1 MDDAISV
8 EKDGAGWKLG
18 VHIADVS
25 HYVKEGSLVD
35 EEAKQRGTSVYF
47 ADRVIPMLPEALS
60 NGCCSLNAGEEK
72 LAFSCF
78 MTLDRK
84 GNLRGYRFQKSVICS
99 KVRGVY
105 DEVNQVL
112 EGCAAER
119 LKEKYQPVLA
129 SLQAG
134 QELAQLLEAKGRRRG
149 TMDFESSEARF
160 FLDQNGTC
168 VDILPRSQGLSEKND
183 RTVYDTCQSGGGAV
197 REMPGNPLCVPC
209 P

>member
-84 GNLRGYRFQKSVICS
+84 GNLRGYRFQK
-99 KVRGVY
+99 
-105 DEVNQVL
+105 
-112 EGCAAER
+112 A
-119 LKEKYQPVLA
+119 
-129 SLQAG
+129 
-134 QELAQLLEAKGRRRG
+134 
-149 TMDFESSEARF
+149 
-160 FLDQNGTC
+160 
-168 VDILPRSQGLSEKND
+168 
-183 RTVYDTCQSGGGAV
+183 
-197 REMPGNPLCVPC
+197 
-209 P
+209 